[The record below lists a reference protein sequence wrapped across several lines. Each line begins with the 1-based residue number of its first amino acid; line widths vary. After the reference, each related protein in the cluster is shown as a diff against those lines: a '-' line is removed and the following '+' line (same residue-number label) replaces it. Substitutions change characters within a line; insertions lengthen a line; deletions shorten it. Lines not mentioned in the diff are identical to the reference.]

1 MALLSARYML
11 PSKDPPPPG
20 GAGAARLVSSAPLPR
35 DAGNVTASALKRDVK
50 PTRGCPRID
59 LEEVEVTMDPVM
71 VYFKI
76 RVCPA
81 GSNGASHHVMKKY
94 GDLQNLHEALTRELP
109 ETTQLPKLP
118 PEQSPQQAESSAFR
132 ACISS
137 YLARLACNRDALESY
152 SFQNFFQLSDDYNDR
167 ISALKTL
174 QLNRVRSATD
184 GGYSKSPSAAQ
195 ASVPVGEAAASRPP
209 QTDPSLDIS
218 SAAGSASPH
227 AAAAVPKTAPGGLA
241 AAVPKSAP
249 GGLSK
254 VGESEYSSADYG
266 SSAETS
272 AGASTSKTRK
282 GRRRPWCIVCMSKPQ
297 EMAVDP
303 CGHLSMCFSCS
314 SQVKECPLCRG
325 PVEKML
331 RIFVA

>member
-1 MALLSARYML
+1 
-11 PSKDPPPPG
+11 
-20 GAGAARLVSSAPLPR
+20 
-35 DAGNVTASALKRDVK
+35 VK
-50 PTRGCPRID
+50 PSRGFPRIE
-59 LEEVEVTMDPVM
+59 LEEVEVTMEPVM

-81 GSNGASHHVMKKY
+81 GSGGVSHHVMKKY
-94 GDLQNLHEALTRELP
+94 ADLQNLNKALIRELP

-132 ACISS
+132 AWIGS
-137 YLARLACNRDALESY
+137 YLACLACNRDALDTY

-167 ISALKTL
+167 ISALRVL
-174 QLNRVRSATD
+174 RANRARSATD
-184 GGYSKSPSAAQ
+184 SAPVRKPGTAQ
-195 ASVPVGEAAASRPP
+195 ESVPAGEAAASRPP
-209 QTDPSLDIS
+209 QTEPSLDS
-218 SAAGSASPH
+218 TAATGSDSLDA
-227 AAAAVPKTAPGGLA
+227 A

-254 VGESEYSSADYG
+254 VGEYDLSSADYG

-272 AGASTSKTRK
+272 IGGTGVSGRK

-303 CGHLSMCFSCS
+303 CGHLSMCYSCS
-314 SQVKECPLCRG
+314 SQMKECPLCRG
-325 PVEKML
+325 PVEKLL